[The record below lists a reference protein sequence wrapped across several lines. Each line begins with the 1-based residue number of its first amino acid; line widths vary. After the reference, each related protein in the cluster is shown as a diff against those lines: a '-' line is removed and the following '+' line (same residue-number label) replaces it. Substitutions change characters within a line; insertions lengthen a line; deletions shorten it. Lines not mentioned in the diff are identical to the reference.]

1 MCGGATQNVSAH
13 IDETNLA
20 QTSSIRFVQFRR
32 TLRSQLHRLSD
43 ATLFLMFVRSRTSS
57 ANWQSTKGYCVMI
70 DVGGTILQIS
80 VIALTVAVKGH
91 QEGIVQQQIKTM
103 GLRQWL
109 SLAVA
114 WIVNWFYTE
123 TSSLSEFISPPP
135 RTLSLKLVAVKR
147 AVPTKLSVLERSI
160 FTGPTAR

>member
-1 MCGGATQNVSAH
+1 
-13 IDETNLA
+13 
-20 QTSSIRFVQFRR
+20 
-32 TLRSQLHRLSD
+32 
-43 ATLFLMFVRSRTSS
+43 
-57 ANWQSTKGYCVMI
+57 MI

-80 VIALTVAVKGH
+80 VTALTVAVKDH

-135 RTLSLKLVAVKR
+135 WTLSLKLVAVKR
-147 AVPTKLSVLERSI
+147 AVPTIVPPYPRI
-160 FTGPTAR
+160 P